1 MDHSDRKI
9 CDRIEYIETEDD
21 SGRPVS
27 GPEQNDMYEKLNQVG
42 EAFRLPGKLYA
53 YDTIKNGN
61 INSTYKVTYRMEG
74 GALKSYVVQKIN
86 TNVFRNPEDIM
97 ENIDRVTSHM
107 REHYPEEVTLHFHH
121 TADGKNY
128 LYDEDNSF
136 WRVMNYVDS
145 ITFDVCDDPAVISA
159 TGEAFGRFQNQLSD
173 FDGSVLHET
182 IPDFHNTHKRL
193 DRLFDDVA
201 ENRLDRNQD
210 ATEEIEFISS
220 VRYQAGVLSDR
231 YANGHFPVRVTHND
245 TKSNNVLFDRITK
258 RPIVVIDLDTVMPGM
273 SVYDFGD
280 AVRFICNT
288 AAEDEPDVRRV
299 YFDTSKFRA
308 FCHGY
313 LGAVKHSI
321 TPEERDNLVLGAFS
335 ITIELAARFLDD
347 YLTGDTYFKVNYP
360 GHNLVRTRC
369 QLALAKDIL
378 RKKEELKWI
387 VEETLDNA

>member
-1 MDHSDRKI
+1 MFK
-9 CDRIEYIETEDD
+9 
-21 SGRPVS
+21 
-27 GPEQNDMYEKLNQVG
+27 KLNTVG
-42 EAFRLPGKLYA
+42 KAFRLPGSFYA

-61 INSTYKVTYRMEG
+61 INSTYKVTYQLPEG
-74 GALKSYVVQKIN
+74 KLKSFIVQKIN
-86 TNVFRNPEDIM
+86 TNVFHDPEAIM
-97 ENIDRVTSHM
+97 ENIDRVTSHI
-107 REHYPEEVTLHFHH
+107 RTAYPNEVSLHFHH
-121 TADGKNY
+121 TDDGKNY
-128 LYDEDNSF
+128 LYDEDGSF

-145 ITFDVCDDPAVISA
+145 ITFDTCDDLAVISA
-159 TGEAFGRFQNQLSD
+159 IGEAFGRFQNQLAD
-173 FDGSVLHET
+173 FDGAFLHET

-193 DRLFDDVA
+193 DKLFDDVA
-201 ENRLDRNQD
+201 KNPCDRNAD
-210 ATEEIEFISS
+210 AEEEIEYISS
-220 VRYQAGVLSDR
+220 TRLEAGKLSEQ
-231 YANGHFPVRVTHND
+231 YSNGNFPVRVTHND

-258 RPIVVIDLDTVMPGM
+258 RPLVVIDLDTVMPGM

-313 LGAVKHSI
+313 LGAVRNSLTEVEKKS
-321 TPEERDNLVLGAFS
+321 LVLGAFS
-335 ITIELAARFLDD
+335 ITIELASRFLDD

-378 RKKEELKWI
+378 RKKDELEWI
-387 VEETLDNA
+387 IEETLNND

>member
-1 MDHSDRKI
+1 
-9 CDRIEYIETEDD
+9 
-21 SGRPVS
+21 
-27 GPEQNDMYEKLNQVG
+27 MYDKLAYVG
-42 EAFRLPGKLYA
+42 EQFRLPGKFYA
-53 YDTIKNGN
+53 YETVKNGN
-61 INSTYKVTYRMEG
+61 INSTYKVTYRG
-74 GALKSYVVQKIN
+74 DDGKLKSYIVQKIN
-86 TNVFRNPEDIM
+86 TNVFKNPENIM
-97 ENIDRVTSHM
+97 ENIDRVTSHI
-107 REHYPEEVTLHFHH
+107 RERNPDGVSLHFHH
-121 TADGKNY
+121 TADGKNF
-128 LYDEDNSF
+128 LYDEDHAF

-201 ENRLDRNQD
+201 ENRLGRNAD
-210 ATEEIEFISS
+210 AMEEIEFISS
-220 VRYQAGVLSDR
+220 VRLKAGLLSER
-231 YANGHFPVRVTHND
+231 YAKGDFPVRVTHND

-313 LGAVKHSI
+313 LGAVRNSI
-321 TPEERDNLVLGAFS
+321 TKAEADSLVLGAFS
-335 ITIELAARFLDD
+335 ITVELASRFLDD

-369 QLALAKDIL
+369 QLALAKDIM
-378 RKKEELKWI
+378 RKKDELEWI
-387 VEETLDNA
+387 VDETLNG